1 MSMKKRKKLKKIR
14 SYIVRYAIIITWSII
29 AILPIYVAVMTSLTP
44 FEKLGEKML
53 IPKYAYWQ
61 NYVDLATQTPMW
73 EYLKASVIYAL
84 GTSLFTIVISIL
96 AAYALSRFRFKFKVA
111 FMMIIVA
118 IQVIPQIVIVT
129 PLYGLSNS
137 TGLYDTYIIVII
149 AMVASAIANP
159 ILLLKGFFDSI
170 PKSLE
175 EAAAVDGCTRLKAL
189 FKIILP
195 ISLPALTTAFALS
208 FFTGWDAY
216 LYPMILTSAPG
227 KVSMTVGLSRMIDIV
242 TPWNWIMA
250 GTVIAIIPPILI
262 YLLAQKY
269 LIGGL
274 TSGSSK

>member
-1 MSMKKRKKLKKIR
+1 MNKKKRKKEIR
-14 SYIVRYAIIITWSII
+14 NYIIRYVLIIVWVII
-29 AILPIYVAVMTSLTP
+29 ALLPIYVAVMTSLTP
-44 FEKLGEKML
+44 FERLGERML
-53 IPKYAYWQ
+53 YPKYFYWE
-61 NYVDLATQTPMW
+61 NYVEVATAVPFW

-84 GTSLFTIVISIL
+84 GTSVFTIIISIL
-96 AAYALSRFRFKFKVA
+96 SAYALSRFRFKFKVV

-129 PLYGLSNS
+129 PLYGLSNT
-137 TGLYDTYIIVII
+137 TGLYDTYIMVIL

-170 PKSLE
+170 SVTLE

-189 FKIILP
+189 VKIILP
-195 ISLPALTTAFALS
+195 ISLPAVTTAFALS

-216 LYPMILTSAPG
+216 LYPMILTSSPG
-227 KVSMTVGLSRMIDIV
+227 KVSMTVGLSRMKDIV

-250 GTVIAIIPPILI
+250 GTVVAIIPPILI

-274 TSGSSK
+274 TAGSDK

>member
-1 MSMKKRKKLKKIR
+1 
-14 SYIVRYAIIITWSII
+14 
-29 AILPIYVAVMTSLTP
+29 
-44 FEKLGEKML
+44 
-53 IPKYAYWQ
+53 
-61 NYVDLATQTPMW
+61 
-73 EYLKASVIYAL
+73 
-84 GTSLFTIVISIL
+84 
-96 AAYALSRFRFKFKVA
+96 
-111 FMMIIVA
+111 MMIIVA

>member
-53 IPKYAYWQ
+53 IPKYTYWQ

-73 EYLKASVIYAL
+73 EYLTASVVYAL

-175 EAAAVDGCTRLKAL
+175 EAAAVDGCTRGKAL

>member
-1 MSMKKRKKLKKIR
+1 MNNVRISKKIKN
-14 SYIVRYAIIITWSII
+14 YTVRYFFIIIWVII
-29 AILPIYVAVMTSLTP
+29 ALLPIYTALMTSLTP

-53 IPKYAYWQ
+53 YPKYFYWQ
-61 NYVDLATQTPMW
+61 NYTELAAQTPMW

-84 GTSLFTIVISIL
+84 GTSIFTIVISIL
-96 AAYALSRFRFKFKVA
+96 AAYALSRFKFKFKIS
-111 FMMIIVA
+111 FLMLIVA

-129 PLYGLSNS
+129 PLYGLSNK
-137 TGLYDTYIIVII
+137 TGLYDTYIIVIF

-170 PKSLE
+170 SVNLE
-175 EAAAVDGCTRLKAL
+175 EAAAVDGCTKVMTLI
-189 FKIILP
+189 KIILP
-195 ISLPALTTAFALS
+195 ISLPALMTAFALS

-216 LYPMILTSAPG
+216 LYPMILTSSAG
-227 KVSMTVGLSRMIDIV
+227 KVSMTVGLSRMVDIV

-250 GTVIAIIPPILI
+250 GTVIAIIPPIII

-274 TSGSSK
+274 TAGSDK